1 MANKPHSQS
10 CCAIGF
16 AGVPDVSGSVPLKNS
31 PECFVDNVDLT
42 VAVWSA
48 ILGIANRTQG
58 DVPMTEEFNEL
69 IRQLGET
76 VYQKVQA
83 EMADREWVRA
93 CLDVRYSPAGD
104 SWLTKTRAVAPNG
117 TCVSIKMC
125 NEIDIILISLNSHR
139 KLFQDEWYG
148 L

>member
-1 MANKPHSQS
+1 
-10 CCAIGF
+10 
-16 AGVPDVSGSVPLKNS
+16 
-31 PECFVDNVDLT
+31 
-42 VAVWSA
+42 
-48 ILGIANRTQG
+48 
-58 DVPMTEEFNEL
+58 MTEEFNEL

-93 CLDVRYSPAGD
+93 CLDVRYSQAGD

-148 L
+148 LQITVSESRDCQVKLNYDAYCSEDASFFGT